1 MYLLDDP
8 RGRSAWDVQ
17 QAGGLVPLCSCLIK
31 SSVKNLFDIINI
43 NKVLVDICP
52 FKHLH
57 EFSEL

>member
-1 MYLLDDP
+1 MLLFDKKF
-8 RGRSAWDVQ
+8 S
-17 QAGGLVPLCSCLIK
+17 K
-31 SSVKNLFDIINI
+31 FFFDIINI